1 MGLFKL
7 RKNKKFSY
15 TPRHFDDKGEGNPF
29 EIKHKF
35 DDFRKTVG
43 SNNGLKTK
51 INHVLDDLKGN
62 PDFAANRR
70 IIFIICILILV
81 FLFIIDFDLSIFFSK
96 R

>member
-1 MGLFKL
+1 MGIFKL

-43 SNNGLKTK
+43 NNTGLKTK
-51 INHVLDDLKGN
+51 INNALDDLKTN
-62 PDFAANRR
+62 PDKTANRR
-70 IIFIICILILV
+70 IIIIICILILL
-81 FLFIIDFDLSIFFSK
+81 FLFIIDFDLSIFFPK
-96 R
+96 K